1 MGVWFVCREEDEDQ
15 RAERTGSTRT
25 MTKAELADV
34 ARRRGISL
42 DVLLDDARSRGIA
55 IDD

>member
-1 MGVWFVCREEDEDQ
+1 MGVWCVHREEDEDQ

>member
-1 MGVWFVCREEDEDQ
+1 
-15 RAERTGSTRT
+15 